1 MDRVI
6 LLLSLLSVGVSTASS
21 QPITESHRLFS
32 IAMLRVQNLHLL
44 SHELLSEFER
54 SQTEEQRQVNK
65 MFLQDFCNS
74 DYIIS
79 PIDKHETQLISVLN
93 LLSISLRLV
102 ESWEFPSRSLPVG
115 SRNLISPKLTEL
127 KTGIQLLMKA
137 NQDAAEMFA
146 DGSPLPLAPTGN
158 YYQSSSMRR
167 TYELLSCFKKD
178 MHKVETYLSVVKCR
192 LFPETN
198 CTS

>member
-1 MDRVI
+1 M
-6 LLLSLLSVGVSTASS
+6 TK
-21 QPITESHRLFS
+21 PITESHRLFS

-44 SHELLSEFER
+44 SHELLSEFVL
-54 SQTEEQRQVNK
+54 SVCSDW
-65 MFLQDFCNS
+65 LQELSVCS
-74 DYIIS
+74 DGF
-79 PIDKHETQLISVLN
+79 QLLTLCSDWLQELNVCSDWLQVLN

-178 MHKVETYLSVVKCR
+178 MHKV
-192 LFPETN
+192 
-198 CTS
+198 

>member
-1 MDRVI
+1 A
-6 LLLSLLSVGVSTASS
+6 LSDGGAASGQQNVSAG
-21 QPITESHRLFS
+21 
-32 IAMLRVQNLHLL
+32 
-44 SHELLSEFER
+44 
-54 SQTEEQRQVNK
+54 
-65 MFLQDFCNS
+65 FLQ
-74 DYIIS
+74 
-79 PIDKHETQLISVLN
+79 
-93 LLSISLRLV
+93 LRLHHQPHRQTRDTTHICAEPV
-102 ESWEFPSRSLPVG
+102 VHLAPVGGVLEFPSRSLPVG

-178 MHKVETYLSVVKCR
+178 MHKVETYLSV
-192 LFPETN
+192 
-198 CTS
+198 